1 MKSPEPHK
9 TNATVFARQ
18 AKKEV
23 IAFTKMLGALVIFA
37 SCVWIFEWP
46 SWLIWLS
53 LSFVGIFS
61 CDVLINAFS
70 YINNRR
76 REMIG
81 SINPGGVSE
90 SNDEL
95 DVDDIA
101 EVIDLGGEFGSIKF
115 VFWKNLSESDRVSAE
130 AMLKGVVANKDQ
142 FVDAFK
148 RRRIEYYGIYRYYA
162 DIISELKIDRL
173 DVEPNAGLCEARV
186 TYRGAGLGVWFS
198 TFDGKGFGVLEW
210 C

>member
-23 IAFTKMLGALVIFA
+23 VAFTKILASLVIFA
-37 SCVWIFEWP
+37 SCVWVFEWP
-46 SWLIWLS
+46 GWLFWLS
-53 LSFVGIFS
+53 LLFAGIFS
-61 CDVLINAFS
+61 CDVLINALSF
-70 YINNRR
+70 INNRR
-76 REMIG
+76 REKIG
-81 SINPGGVSE
+81 SIDSGGVSE

-115 VFWKNLSESDRVSAE
+115 VFWKNASESDRVSAE
-130 AMLKGVVANKDQ
+130 AMLRGIVANKDQ

-148 RRRIEYYGIYRYYA
+148 RHRIEYSDIYKDYA
-162 DIISELKIDRL
+162 DIISELQIDRL
-173 DVEPNAGLCEARV
+173 DVAPNAGRCEARV